1 MNNELNE
8 NDKKKGTIRHVT
20 ARQKVFAV
28 CYNDYNNDLIPD
40 HQSKDNQHFIKFIY
54 TKVLDI
60 EKIAT
65 EIKSDTEFQYIVSKL
80 NEYLKPS
87 EKQIS
92 IVSTKESN
100 KSEKEIRADFEDF
113 GRVLGYKIVWDT
125 EPEPFIPKK
134 LYC

>member
-8 NDKKKGTIRHVT
+8 NDKKKVRLDTSRHVK
-20 ARQKVFAV
+20 RFLQSVI
-28 CYNDYNNDLIPD
+28 NDYNNDLIPD
-40 HQSKDNQHFIKFIY
+40 TKAKTISTLLNSY

-125 EPEPFIPKK
+125 EPEPYIPK
-134 LYC
+134 

>member
-1 MNNELNE
+1 
-8 NDKKKGTIRHVT
+8 
-20 ARQKVFAV
+20 
-28 CYNDYNNDLIPD
+28 
-40 HQSKDNQHFIKFIY
+40 
-54 TKVLDI
+54 LDI

-113 GRVLGYKIVWDT
+113 GRVLVIK
-125 EPEPFIPKK
+125 
-134 LYC
+134 